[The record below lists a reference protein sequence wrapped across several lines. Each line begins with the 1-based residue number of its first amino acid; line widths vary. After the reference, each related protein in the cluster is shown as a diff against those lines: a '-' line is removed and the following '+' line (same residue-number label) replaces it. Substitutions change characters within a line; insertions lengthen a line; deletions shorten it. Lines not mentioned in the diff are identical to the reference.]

1 MVHSLKTWP
10 QYFEAVR
17 QERKT
22 FEIRENDREFKVGD
36 WLQLHEWCPKSKD
49 YTGRVILTRVTY
61 LTDWEQKPGFVVMA
75 ITPPERVVD
84 SANAERRRPD
94 GEGGSKQ

>member
-1 MVHSLKTWP
+1 MIHSLKTWP
-10 QYFEAVR
+10 EYFEAVR

-49 YTGRVILTRVTY
+49 YTGQVILTRVIY

-75 ITPPERVVD
+75 ITPPQLAWRIESR
-84 SANAERRRPD
+84 
-94 GEGGSKQ
+94 